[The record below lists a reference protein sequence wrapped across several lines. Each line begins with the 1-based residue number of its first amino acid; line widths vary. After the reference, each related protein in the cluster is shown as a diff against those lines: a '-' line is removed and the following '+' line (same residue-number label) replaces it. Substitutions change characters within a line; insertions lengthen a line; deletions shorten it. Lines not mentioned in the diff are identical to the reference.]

1 MTLEEIKKELQA
13 IIDKLDSDED
23 LSDDDVK
30 ELEEKAAK
38 LETEKRA
45 LIDKAE
51 KRHEVL
57 KKVASGSG
65 DEVEKVLEKK
75 GEENM
80 IL

>member
-57 KKVASGSG
+57 KKVASGSV
-65 DEVEKVLEKK
+65 D
-75 GEENM
+75 
-80 IL
+80 